1 MSASVHAAI
10 IEHDADS
17 LRCPELLVAA
27 TPAALRVQVAT
38 RLAELIAHGE
48 TEHDDLA
55 AFADERPWEQVDPA
69 DDSAVARWLDE
80 HREAS
85 TVPWAN
91 LGYTITIAADPGMV
105 AVAQPF

>member
-1 MSASVHAAI
+1 MHVAI

-55 AFADERPWEQVDPA
+55 VFAAECPWGQVDPA
-69 DDSAVARWLDE
+69 DDGAVSRWLKE

-91 LGYTITIAADPGMV
+91 LDYTITIGANLGTV
-105 AVAQPF
+105 TVTQPF

>member
-1 MSASVHAAI
+1 MPGAAGRR
-10 IEHDADS
+10 DPG
-17 LRCPELLVAA
+17 RVAGA
-27 TPAALRVQVAT
+27 GGHPIGR
-38 RLAELIAHGE
+38 LIAHGE

>member
-48 TEHDDLA
+48 TEHDD
-55 AFADERPWEQVDPA
+55 PA